1 MTSEIGAWP
10 IVPSC
15 YNGRML
21 IRVDGHYFA
30 WEFDRIDGVVAALAL
45 GQPFTAYPG
54 STRVVS
60 DGASSQVSLD
70 GRSVHLP
77 NVALADAL
85 RQAKEQHAEAGF
97 SGGSP
102 SP

>member
-1 MTSEIGAWP
+1 
-10 IVPSC
+10 
-15 YNGRML
+15 ML
-21 IRVDGHYFA
+21 IRIDGHYFA

-70 GRSVHLP
+70 GRSVQLP
-77 NVALADAL
+77 NVALAQVL

>member
-21 IRVDGHYFA
+21 I
-30 WEFDRIDGVVAALAL
+30 RIDGVVAALAL

-85 RQAKEQHAEAGF
+85 RQAKEQHAQVGF